1 MISCNTVDAALPA
14 GAADDIAIVL
24 DTTNAAEIR
33 AFVWDGFE
41 NMTPLSNSFSLTL
54 EGKVITI
61 DNKIISKNG
70 KRSRARLLDLI
81 GKNIF

>member
-33 AFVWDGFE
+33 AFVWDGFGSL
-41 NMTPLSNSFSLTL
+41 TPLSNSFSLTL
-54 EGKVITI
+54 
-61 DNKIISKNG
+61 
-70 KRSRARLLDLI
+70 
-81 GKNIF
+81 